1 MIRHLRKILVVM
13 MMLPLINILA
23 SEGPQYVVV
32 TGQIT
37 NKEYGNPIKNHS
49 VFVKEV
55 DNSGIPNRE
64 VIELKTDKEGFFF
77 DSIATTNLK
86 GSFSIYTY
94 DYFGN
99 IIDTTLHYRF
109 SVFKSNVLMANF
121 TITMPCQIE
130 LLQTRFNYYQKQ
142 NGDRFSFLFMDLTH
156 NSQIVSRHWDFGDG
170 TASEEKSPQHRYATS
185 GFYRI
190 ALSVRAWIGNQ
201 IDSSTSIRMIY
212 ISDRSYYN
220 FGGHAFCQYFPIDYG
235 VAFLYML
242 DSSNTFIPIDTAFID
257 TLGYYYFYQVPSAK
271 YLVKAQPTIA
281 SAAYGKMLPTYYG
294 DKLLWE
300 NAQTI
305 ELQQTGWEYNIHL
318 QKAEGL
324 ESGNG
329 FVHGNISF
337 FIGLRDG
344 DEWPA
349 EGIPV
354 YLMNNNH
361 VSLIYRYSDSLGNFD
376 FNSIAFGDYTLKPE
390 ITGVHCD
397 EAAIQVSGIQP
408 EVDSI
413 KILIND
419 NNASLSIPEQS
430 LHWKNFIRNP
440 YPTPAN
446 ASVHMAIQ
454 TGSSNTMEW
463 NLFDITGQ
471 LLQVG
476 TLHLQTGDN
485 SFDLNTSA
493 LKNGLY
499 FIRFNT
505 NSGQSIQKKILVER

>member
-23 SEGPQYVVV
+23 SELPKYVIV

-55 DNSGIPNRE
+55 DNSGVPNRE
-64 VIELKTDKEGFFF
+64 VIELKTDKEGFFS
-77 DSIATTNLK
+77 DSIATTIQK

-99 IIDTTLHYRF
+99 IIDTTLHFRF

-121 TITMPCQIE
+121 SITMPYQIE

-142 NGDRFSFLFMDLTH
+142 NGNRFSFLFMDITH
-156 NSQIVSRHWDFGDG
+156 ASQIVSRHWDFGDG
-170 TASEEKSPQHRYATS
+170 ATSEEKCPQHQYATS
-185 GFYRI
+185 GFYKI
-190 ALSVRAWIGNQ
+190 TLSVHAWIGNK
-201 IDSSTSIRMIY
+201 IDSSAFSRMIY

-242 DSSNTFIPIDTAFID
+242 DSSRTFIPIDTAFID

-305 ELQQTGWEYNIHL
+305 QLQQTGWEYDIHL

-329 FVHGNISF
+329 FVQGNISF

-344 DEWPA
+344 GEYPA
-349 EGIPV
+349 KGIPV
-354 YLMNNNH
+354 YLMDSSH
-361 VSLIYRYSDSLGNFD
+361 TSLIYHYSDSLGNFE
-376 FNSIAFGDYTLKPE
+376 FSSIAFGNYTLKPE

-397 EAAIQVSGIQP
+397 EAAIQVSDVQP

-413 KILIND
+413 KITIDN
-419 NNASLSIPEQS
+419 NNASLSIPEQH
-430 LHWKNFIRNP
+430 LHWKNFIRSP
-440 YPTPAN
+440 FPIPAN
-446 ASVHMAIQ
+446 ASVHIAIQ
-454 TGSSNTMEW
+454 TNSSNTMDW
-463 NLFDITGQ
+463 HLFNISGQ

-476 TLHLQTGDN
+476 TFHLQTGDN
-485 SFDLNTSA
+485 SFDLNTST

-505 NSGQSIQKKILVER
+505 NSGPSIQKKILIER